1 MANKYFLLV
10 LALVFSLCCASVVSA
25 QDEWTGNINAFLGR
39 KTLDTDDWK
48 PAEEQGEFGVE
59 FDFRPKSWPINI
71 AIDLLGASGEGTVF
85 DPVLGNV
92 KLKSKTSEFN
102 IGVRKIWELAASPV
116 RPFIGGGLSFM
127 HAEGEV
133 EIPGVGAASESGNG
147 TGIWL
152 GGGVY
157 FTLAE
162 HFNLGFEL
170 KYSDASVTIAGV
182 DVNAGGTHIGLLA
195 GYHW

>member
-1 MANKYFLLV
+1 MANKYVILV
-10 LALVFSLCCASVVSA
+10 LALVLSLFCASVVSA

-39 KTLDTDDWK
+39 KTLDKDDWK

-59 FDFRPKSWPINI
+59 FDFRQKSWPISI
-71 AIDLLGASGEGTVF
+71 AIDLLGASGEGNAF
-85 DPVLGNV
+85 DPLLGNV
-92 KLKSKTSEFN
+92 KFKSKTSEFN
-102 IGVRKIWELAASPV
+102 LGVRKIWELPSPV

-127 HAEGEV
+127 RAEGEV
-133 EIPGVGAASESGNG
+133 EIPGMGSASESGTG

-157 FTLAE
+157 FTLGE

-182 DVNAGGTHIGLLA
+182 DVNAGGTHVGLLA